1 MTEPGSGKS
10 LLSAAHP
17 DQPRDFAGEGAGRD
31 LAGERLTVDP
41 GGSRAGLDADLIAA
55 HEARDWRQLVALY
68 SEAAD
73 TSEAAGDIDAACF
86 YLTHA
91 YVFALQTGDPR
102 AADLHQRL
110 KARGREE

>member
-1 MTEPGSGKS
+1 MSRGDEP
-10 LLSAAHP
+10 LSATHP
-17 DQPRDFAGEGAGRD
+17 DQPREFAGARAPRD

-41 GGSRAGLDADLIAA
+41 AGARAALDARLIAA
-55 HEARDWRQLVALY
+55 HEARDWGALVGLY
-68 SEAAD
+68 AQAGES
-73 TSEAAGDIDAACF
+73 SEAAGSIDAACF

-102 AADLHQRL
+102 AADLHARL

>member
-1 MTEPGSGKS
+1 MTGPGPEKD
-10 LLSAAHP
+10 LLSATHP
-17 DQPRDFAGEGAGRD
+17 DQARDFAGEGAVRD

-41 GGSRAGLDADLIAA
+41 EGARADLDARLIAA
-55 HEARDWRQLVALY
+55 HEARNWPLLVALY
-68 SEAAD
+68 TQAAD
-73 TSEAAGDIDAACF
+73 SSEAAGNVDAACF
-86 YLTHA
+86 HLTHA